1 MPCAYLVAKLTTFE
15 NEVDHNPYASES
27 TATPIMLPC
36 ERFLS
41 IASSTLAPKN
51 RNSNLMQSTSLDKRK
66 IKFLLL
72 EAVHESAVEALKN
85 EGYEN
90 IEYLKTSLSEDEL
103 VEKIKDVHFVGLR
116 SRTQLTERVFA
127 AAKKL
132 QAVGCFCIG
141 TNQVDLDAALV
152 RGIPVFNAPYSNTRS
167 VAELVIGQTILLLRR
182 VPEKSAL
189 LHRGVWQKTATGSF
203 ETRGKKLGIVGYG
216 NIGSQLSVLA
226 ESMGMK
232 VYLYDVVTKLP
243 LGNATQVN
251 SLKELMSTCDIV
263 TLHVPETPDTKNMIG
278 VKELGWMQP
287 SAIFINASRGTVV
300 DIDALAAALRENRL
314 AGAAIDVFPVEPKS
328 NDEEFI
334 SPLREFDNCILT
346 PHVGGSTMEA
356 QRNIGIEVSEKL
368 IRYSDNGSSF
378 ASVNFPEVS
387 LPAHPGKHRLLH
399 IHKNVPGVLSQ
410 INSIFSENGINIS
423 SQYLQTNDKVG
434 YVVMDVDVDASE
446 LALARLNEV
455 NGTIKS
461 RVLF

>member
-1 MPCAYLVAKLTTFE
+1 L
-15 NEVDHNPYASES
+15 
-27 TATPIMLPC
+27 I
-36 ERFLS
+36 
-41 IASSTLAPKN
+41 
-51 RNSNLMQSTSLDKRK
+51 
-66 IKFLLL
+66 
-72 EAVHESAVEALKN
+72 
-85 EGYEN
+85 
-90 IEYLKTSLSEDEL
+90 
-103 VEKIKDVHFVGLR
+103 
-116 SRTQLTERVFA
+116 
-127 AAKKL
+127 
-132 QAVGCFCIG
+132 
-141 TNQVDLDAALV
+141 

-167 VAELVIGQTILLLRR
+167 VAELVIGQSILLLRR

-189 LHRGVWQKTATGSF
+189 LHRGEWQKTATGSF

-232 VYLYDVVTKLP
+232 VFLFDVVTKLP
-243 LGNATQVN
+243 LGNAIQLN
-251 SLKELMSTCDIV
+251 SLQELMSTCDIV
-263 TLHVPETPDTKNMIG
+263 TLHVPETPDTKDMIG
-278 VKELGWMQP
+278 AEQLGWMQP
-287 SAIFINASRGTVV
+287 NAIFINASRGTVV
-300 DIDALAAALRENRL
+300 DIDALAAALREKRL

-328 NDEEFI
+328 NDEEFV
-334 SPLREFDNCILT
+334 SPLRDFDNCILT

-368 IRYSDNGSSF
+368 VRYSDNGSSF

-399 IHKNVPGVLSQ
+399 IHENVPGVLSQ

>member
-1 MPCAYLVAKLTTFE
+1 M
-15 NEVDHNPYASES
+15 
-27 TATPIMLPC
+27 
-36 ERFLS
+36 
-41 IASSTLAPKN
+41 
-51 RNSNLMQSTSLDKRK
+51 
-66 IKFLLL
+66 
-72 EAVHESAVEALKN
+72 
-85 EGYEN
+85 
-90 IEYLKTSLSEDEL
+90 
-103 VEKIKDVHFVGLR
+103 
-116 SRTQLTERVFA
+116 
-127 AAKKL
+127 
-132 QAVGCFCIG
+132 
-141 TNQVDLDAALV
+141 
-152 RGIPVFNAPYSNTRS
+152 
-167 VAELVIGQTILLLRR
+167 
-182 VPEKSAL
+182 PEKSAL
-189 LHRGVWQKTATGSF
+189 LHRGEWQKTATGSF

-232 VYLYDVVTKLP
+232 VFLFDVVTKLP
-243 LGNATQVN
+243 LGNAIQLN
-251 SLKELMSTCDIV
+251 SLQELMSTCDIV
-263 TLHVPETPDTKNMIG
+263 TLHVPETPDTKDMIG
-278 VKELGWMQP
+278 AEQLGWMQP
-287 SAIFINASRGTVV
+287 NAIFINASRGTVV
-300 DIDALAAALRENRL
+300 DIDALAAALREKRL

-328 NDEEFI
+328 NDEEFV

-368 IRYSDNGSSF
+368 VRYSDNGSSF

-399 IHKNVPGVLSQ
+399 IHENVPGVLSQ

>member
-1 MPCAYLVAKLTTFE
+1 M
-15 NEVDHNPYASES
+15 
-27 TATPIMLPC
+27 I
-36 ERFLS
+36 
-41 IASSTLAPKN
+41 
-51 RNSNLMQSTSLDKRK
+51 
-66 IKFLLL
+66 
-72 EAVHESAVEALKN
+72 
-85 EGYEN
+85 
-90 IEYLKTSLSEDEL
+90 
-103 VEKIKDVHFVGLR
+103 
-116 SRTQLTERVFA
+116 
-127 AAKKL
+127 
-132 QAVGCFCIG
+132 
-141 TNQVDLDAALV
+141 

-167 VAELVIGQTILLLRR
+167 VAELVIGQSILLLRR

-189 LHRGVWQKTATGSF
+189 LHRGEWQKTATGSF

-232 VYLYDVVTKLP
+232 VYLFDVVTKLP
-243 LGNATQVN
+243 LGNATQLN
-251 SLKELMSTCDIV
+251 SLQELMSTCDIV
-263 TLHVPETPDTKNMIG
+263 TLHVPETPDTKDMIG
-278 VKELGWMQP
+278 AEQLGWMQP

-300 DIDALAAALRENRL
+300 DIDALAAALREKRL

-328 NDEEFI
+328 NDEEFV
-334 SPLREFDNCILT
+334 SPLRDFDNCILT

-368 IRYSDNGSSF
+368 VRYSDNGSSF

-399 IHKNVPGVLSQ
+399 IHENVPGVLSQ

>member
-1 MPCAYLVAKLTTFE
+1 
-15 NEVDHNPYASES
+15 
-27 TATPIMLPC
+27 
-36 ERFLS
+36 
-41 IASSTLAPKN
+41 
-51 RNSNLMQSTSLDKRK
+51 
-66 IKFLLL
+66 
-72 EAVHESAVEALKN
+72 
-85 EGYEN
+85 
-90 IEYLKTSLSEDEL
+90 
-103 VEKIKDVHFVGLR
+103 
-116 SRTQLTERVFA
+116 
-127 AAKKL
+127 
-132 QAVGCFCIG
+132 
-141 TNQVDLDAALV
+141 
-152 RGIPVFNAPYSNTRS
+152 
-167 VAELVIGQTILLLRR
+167 LVIGQSILLLRR

-189 LHRGVWQKTATGSF
+189 LHRGEWQKTATGSF

-232 VYLYDVVTKLP
+232 VYLFDVVTKLP
-243 LGNATQVN
+243 LGNAIQLN
-251 SLKELMSTCDIV
+251 SLQELMSTCDIV
-263 TLHVPETPDTKNMIG
+263 TLHVPETPDTKDMIG
-278 VKELGWMQP
+278 AEQLGWMQP
-287 SAIFINASRGTVV
+287 NAIFINASRGTVV
-300 DIDALAAALRENRL
+300 DIDALAAALREKRL

-328 NDEEFI
+328 NDEEFV
-334 SPLREFDNCILT
+334 SPLRDFDNCILT

-368 IRYSDNGSSF
+368 VRYSDNGSSF

-399 IHKNVPGVLSQ
+399 IHENVPGVLSQ

>member
-1 MPCAYLVAKLTTFE
+1 
-15 NEVDHNPYASES
+15 
-27 TATPIMLPC
+27 
-36 ERFLS
+36 
-41 IASSTLAPKN
+41 
-51 RNSNLMQSTSLDKRK
+51 
-66 IKFLLL
+66 
-72 EAVHESAVEALKN
+72 
-85 EGYEN
+85 
-90 IEYLKTSLSEDEL
+90 
-103 VEKIKDVHFVGLR
+103 
-116 SRTQLTERVFA
+116 
-127 AAKKL
+127 
-132 QAVGCFCIG
+132 
-141 TNQVDLDAALV
+141 
-152 RGIPVFNAPYSNTRS
+152 
-167 VAELVIGQTILLLRR
+167 VAELVIGQSILLLRR

-189 LHRGVWQKTATGSF
+189 LHRGEWQKTATGSF

-232 VYLYDVVTKLP
+232 VYLFDVVTKLP
-243 LGNATQVN
+243 LGNAIQLN
-251 SLKELMSTCDIV
+251 SLQELMSTCDIV
-263 TLHVPETPDTKNMIG
+263 TLHVPETPDTKDMIG
-278 VKELGWMQP
+278 AEQLGWMQP
-287 SAIFINASRGTVV
+287 NAIFINASRGTVV
-300 DIDALAAALRENRL
+300 DIDALAAALREKRL

-328 NDEEFI
+328 NDEEFV
-334 SPLREFDNCILT
+334 SPLRDFDNCILT

-368 IRYSDNGSSF
+368 VRYSDNGSSF

-399 IHKNVPGVLSQ
+399 IHENVPGVLSQ

>member
-1 MPCAYLVAKLTTFE
+1 
-15 NEVDHNPYASES
+15 
-27 TATPIMLPC
+27 
-36 ERFLS
+36 
-41 IASSTLAPKN
+41 
-51 RNSNLMQSTSLDKRK
+51 
-66 IKFLLL
+66 
-72 EAVHESAVEALKN
+72 
-85 EGYEN
+85 
-90 IEYLKTSLSEDEL
+90 
-103 VEKIKDVHFVGLR
+103 
-116 SRTQLTERVFA
+116 
-127 AAKKL
+127 
-132 QAVGCFCIG
+132 
-141 TNQVDLDAALV
+141 
-152 RGIPVFNAPYSNTRS
+152 
-167 VAELVIGQTILLLRR
+167 
-182 VPEKSAL
+182 L
-189 LHRGVWQKTATGSF
+189 LHRGEWQKTATGSF

-232 VYLYDVVTKLP
+232 VYLFDVVTKLP
-243 LGNATQVN
+243 LGNATQLN
-251 SLKELMSTCDIV
+251 SLQELMSTCDIV
-263 TLHVPETPDTKNMIG
+263 TLHVPETPDTKDMIG
-278 VKELGWMQP
+278 AEQLGWMQP

-300 DIDALAAALRENRL
+300 DIDALAAALREKRL

-328 NDEEFI
+328 NDEEFV
-334 SPLREFDNCILT
+334 SPLRDFDNCILT

-368 IRYSDNGSSF
+368 VRYSDNGSSF

-399 IHKNVPGVLSQ
+399 IHENVPGVLSQ